1 MASVVLK
8 VLGITLGLFFIFVGT
23 IKLTPSVNSDIYKE
37 MRKTYIRNS
46 KVFPLVKQT
55 GWKPNPHTYRKTVGS
70 TEIICGALL
79 AFLPGPLKE
88 VANVCLLT
96 ITLNDIY
103 AHWALDEGLDK
114 MSPAIVFSLL
124 LTCRLVIFLQGLA
137 AEPKSVFDKSQLDS
151 AAGVPDGASRVDDKK
166 DQ

>member
-8 VLGITLGLFFIFVGT
+8 VLSLTLGLFFIFVGT
-23 IKLTPSVNSDIYKE
+23 LKLTPSVNGEIYKE

-70 TEIICGALL
+70 LEIICGALL
-79 AFLPGPLKE
+79 AFLPGPVKE
-88 VANVCLLT
+88 AANIFLLA

-103 AHWALDEGLDK
+103 AHYSLDEGLDK
-114 MSPAIVFSLL
+114 MSPAIVFALL
-124 LTCRLVIFLQGLA
+124 LSCRLVIFLQALA
-137 AEPKSVFDKSQLDS
+137 AEPKSVFRKSQLETPVQPT
-151 AAGVPDGASRVDDKK
+151 AGLRVNDKK
-166 DQ
+166 DK

>member
-8 VLGITLGLFFIFVGT
+8 VLGLTLGLFFIFVGT
-23 IKLTPSVNSDIYKE
+23 IKLTPSVSGDIYKE

-55 GWKPNPHTYRKTVGS
+55 GWKPNPHTYRKTIGS

-88 VANVCLLT
+88 AANICLLG

-103 AHWALDEGLDK
+103 AHYALDEGLDK
-114 MSPAIVFSLL
+114 MSPAVVFALL
-124 LTCRLVIFLQGLA
+124 LTCRLVIFLQSLA
-137 AEPKSVFDKSQLDS
+137 AAPKSVFDKSQLEPQAEPVSD
-151 AAGVPDGASRVDDKK
+151 RVTDKK